1 MPKVIFFLPTI
12 SGYMDR
18 VNLLM
23 EASDQIEHMTL
34 IVGSLDRPVDCSN
47 HQNFKMIEIGFK
59 RRMRPL
65 NMWKSSR
72 IAQNILREQDA
83 DVVLFI
89 HREDVYYT
97 EEEWEQHF
105 GGRPYPR
112 NIAEIIVAKHRNG
125 PTGTLRLFF
134 RDNIVR
140 FDALA
145 SVDNF

>member
-1 MPKVIFFLPTI
+1 MPRVIFFLPTI

-83 DVVLFI
+83 DVVHDTMGMLYPLF
-89 HREDVYYT
+89 RKKND
-97 EEEWEQHF
+97 
-105 GGRPYPR
+105 YPQ
-112 NIAEIIVAKHRNG
+112 
-125 PTGTLRLFF
+125 
-134 RDNIVR
+134 VR
-140 FDALA
+140 FVT
-145 SVDNF
+145 SFFM